1 MKSVVEFTEDVT
13 RMMELHYQDGTHPP
27 EAIGPTKLSIG
38 SSPRC
43 DIHLAGSE
51 GVYPVHAH
59 AWSDKDSIILS
70 LKIGA
75 KVMVNDDKILLRA
88 VLHHGDKILIG
99 DTVMQVRESDIQMGF
114 RDKMLP
120 NLTPPAID
128 NIEQP
133 SLNLNS
139 INHGAAIPAQQAQQT
154 NPISSPSEHI
164 TEACQSSAISRQQQ
178 ATDNGDDTHGLHIRD
193 INTATSQP
201 KIFSR
206 QRKLLTLLLFGVGTL
221 LFANL
226 LLAAF

>member
-1 MKSVVEFTEDVT
+1 
-13 RMMELHYQDGTHPP
+13 MMELHYLDGTRLP
-27 EAIGPTKLSIG
+27 EAIGPNKLSIG

-59 AWSDKDSIILS
+59 IWSDKDSIILS

-88 VLHHGDKILIG
+88 VVHHGDKILIG
-99 DTVMQVRESDIQMGF
+99 DTAMEVRESDIQMGF
-114 RDKMLP
+114 RDKMLS
-120 NLTPPAID
+120 NVSPPPIK

-133 SLNLNS
+133 SLHLDS
-139 INHGAAIPAQQAQQT
+139 SNHGAAIPAQQAQHT
-154 NPISSPSEHI
+154 NPISSQLEHI
-164 TEACQSSAISRQQQ
+164 TEACQSSAIARQQL
-178 ATDNGDDTHGLHIRD
+178 ATENNDEAHGLHLRD
-193 INTATSQP
+193 IDTAPCTP